1 MTTVAILP
9 ESDPSGQRF
18 YRAIAGKVQATGK
31 TAGEALDALT
41 AQLED
46 SEFGA
51 LLIVQNFRND
61 RFFSGEQQ
69 KRLSELMSIW
79 RTARDRNET
88 IPIDLQAELDNL
100 VQAELQAAIARTEN
114 LMKQCLQPQSVF
126 VLLC

>member
-9 ESDPSGQRF
+9 ESDASGKRF
-18 YRAIAGKVQATGK
+18 YRAIAGKVQATGT

-51 LLIVQNFRND
+51 LLIVQNFRPD
-61 RFFSGEQQ
+61 RFFSAQQQ

-79 RTARDRNET
+79 RTARDRGDT
-88 IPIDLQAELDNL
+88 LPLDQQAELDNL
-100 VQAELQAAIARTEN
+100 VQAELQAAIARTET
-114 LMKQCLQPQSVF
+114 LMQQMNQ
-126 VLLC
+126 